1 MLLRSPGPIS
11 PDTYSGHIRRR
22 ALCPNRLRNGM
33 SQRSSSSCQS
43 DILPT
48 MVGPS
53 KSRPPMSH
61 RKTDLG
67 IPCRSKS
74 AKVVLGF
81 IAVLA
86 GWTTTEVGRQPWT
99 VYGLLRTA
107 DSTSPSL
114 VGGDVLVSLLAYVVV
129 YLIIYPSAVLI
140 AARLVR
146 KGPALAPGTVA
157 PIESGR
163 PSAPINIEL
172 VQEGKTL

>member
-48 MVGPS
+48 MGGPS

-74 AKVVLGF
+74 PKVVLVPPTPPLGVHSRV
-81 IAVLA
+81 ISEDRATEQHAAKV
-86 GWTTTEVGRQPWT
+86 TTALTACE
-99 VYGLLRTA
+99 YSHSLRNC
-107 DSTSPSL
+107 SQLSGIIVQL
-114 VGGDVLVSLLAYVVV
+114 V
-129 YLIIYPSAVLI
+129 
-140 AARLVR
+140 
-146 KGPALAPGTVA
+146 VA
-157 PIESGR
+157 
-163 PSAPINIEL
+163 
-172 VQEGKTL
+172 

>member
-74 AKVVLGF
+74 AKGVLGRVLINAGIGRMFALGGRTGHAGMAGITLRKYLNVRPGTTGQRYSASETKILLPRVVLGH
-81 IAVLA
+81 
-86 GWTTTEVGRQPWT
+86 
-99 VYGLLRTA
+99 
-107 DSTSPSL
+107 
-114 VGGDVLVSLLAYVVV
+114 
-129 YLIIYPSAVLI
+129 
-140 AARLVR
+140 
-146 KGPALAPGTVA
+146 
-157 PIESGR
+157 
-163 PSAPINIEL
+163 N
-172 VQEGKTL
+172 